1 MYTLDAE
8 RKDEALGPAGGPQIL
23 PLMRL
28 TRRALV
34 FCLVALAAWPRVAVP
49 AQDPP
54 SSAGPG
60 PTAGVAVSD
69 EPSPLGP
76 SFRSMTG
83 DDLFSKLLEH
93 NQLRDAHLRG
103 YSALR
108 DYSVTNDKGKVYAE
122 EVVRVT
128 YSAPDRKNFVVESA
142 NGSGL
147 VRDLVLKRLMESE
160 SETSSGRAHRASAV
174 QPENYDLT
182 PIGEQDVG
190 PYHCLVVRITP
201 KRRDKYLFE
210 GRLWIDSEDYGI
222 VRMAGRPAKALSFW
236 ITQADFV
243 RQYQKIGEFWL
254 PARDET
260 FVRIRLYGKRILTI
274 GHRDYTVNG
283 GDPR

>member
-1 MYTLDAE
+1 M
-8 RKDEALGPAGGPQIL
+8 L
-23 PLMRL
+23 PCMRL

-34 FCLVALAAWPRVAVP
+34 FLCLAALAAWPRVVVP
-49 AQDPP
+49 AQDPA
-54 SSAGPG
+54 SSTGPG
-60 PTAGVAVSD
+60 PTAGVALSG

-76 SFRSMTG
+76 SFRSVTG

-93 NQLRDAHLRG
+93 NQLRDAHLRD

-108 DYSVTNDKGKVYAE
+108 NYSVTNDKGKVYAE

-128 YSAPDRKNFVVESA
+128 YNAPDRKNFVIESA
-142 NGSGL
+142 SGSAL

-160 SETSSGRAHRASAV
+160 RETSSGRAHRASAV

-190 PYHCLVVRITP
+190 PYHCLVVGIRP
-201 KRRDKYLFE
+201 KRKDKYLFE
-210 GRLWIDSEDYGI
+210 GRVWIDTEDYGI
-222 VRMAGRPAKALSFW
+222 VRMAGRPAKSLSFW

-243 RQYQKIGEFWL
+243 RQYRRIGEFWL

-260 FVRIRLYGKRILTI
+260 FVRVRLYGKRTLTVD
-274 GHRDYTVNG
+274 HRDYTVNG
-283 GDPR
+283 GDAR